1 MALFVIIVFII
12 ILRRIISLVSIII
25 FNIIPGLFIMD
36 LTGYYVGLTL
46 GRGLSGGYMMRL
58 AGRGIVDPVYSA
70 ISQRCFHIVYRLC
83 HCLVVYTVTFVYKM
97 VTY

>member
-25 FNIIPGLFIMD
+25 FNIIPGLFIMA

-70 ISQRCFHIVYRLC
+70 ISQRCFHKDHL
-83 HCLVVYTVTFVYKM
+83 
-97 VTY
+97 

>member
-25 FNIIPGLFIMD
+25 FNIIIPGLFIMAF
-36 LTGYYVGLTL
+36 TGYYVGLTL

-70 ISQRCFHIVYRLC
+70 ISQRCFHTPY
-83 HCLVVYTVTFVYKM
+83 
-97 VTY
+97 

>member
-25 FNIIPGLFIMD
+25 FNIIPGLFIMA
-36 LTGYYVGLTL
+36 LTGCYVGLTL

-70 ISQRCFHIVYRLC
+70 ISQRCFHTSRDSPPCPLSQPMA
-83 HCLVVYTVTFVYKM
+83 H
-97 VTY
+97 